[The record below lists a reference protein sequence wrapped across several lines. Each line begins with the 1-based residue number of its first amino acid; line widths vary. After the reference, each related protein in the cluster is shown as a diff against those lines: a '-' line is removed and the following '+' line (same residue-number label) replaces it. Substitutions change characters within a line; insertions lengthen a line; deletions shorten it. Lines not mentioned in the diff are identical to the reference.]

1 MGWSGWDHDRV
12 MLSTV
17 RLTWCMMDTAD
28 GAGREVRG
36 QGSGVRGSRR
46 GCSLWPHFSGA
57 RKDRVEDQR
66 GECFWLRPHSL
77 PRGLMGAKGLVED
90 VGAAFMRHLQIS
102 DTDDAGHPW
111 GAQATPGER

>member
-36 QGSGVRGSRR
+36 QGSGV
-46 GCSLWPHFSGA
+46 A
-57 RKDRVEDQR
+57 
-66 GECFWLRPHSL
+66 GE
-77 PRGLMGAKGLVED
+77 
-90 VGAAFMRHLQIS
+90 GAASGPTLEVPARTEWRIREGKAS
-102 DTDDAGHPW
+102 G
-111 GAQATPGER
+111 